1 MKYKNCQFYP
11 KKRRGLSSVI
21 GALLFVVLMVATFS
35 VLGIALNT
43 QTDIVSIARDVSG
56 TDLKKQQEEFVIAA
70 ILQKPAESLQVN
82 VTNKG
87 QNPVEIFTMIITNS
101 SDIANGFPT
110 KTYEIPSDTSFVAS
124 GDNKPPT
131 DVVKTLD
138 LKLKLAAAGETEIY
152 NLKLVS
158 SLGIIKKVN
167 VVCDDTVCDLGG
179 GGGIGGLTVQLIMDG
194 PNGINTKNSTV
205 IMFVTN
211 TGDVPLTN
219 VAPVDGN
226 PTPDCDDMWSVSPP
240 GVDLGDISPCDLDS
254 ITPISMVPGQT
265 AVFKWDGRV
274 SGDIGDVFTFC
285 NTVTGQD
292 PDLNPIT
299 SNTSCDEMTVIDPN
313 DCGGCGPGGES
324 IILIDDL
331 LIRPSIFMVI
341 PSPFGATDDADNR
354 KGLWGINLAN
364 PTDEPMSINKVT
376 IAAYPPGGQSQDNVF
391 SGAKIAAQACLEE
404 DISPDL
410 GPDPSGYWDCPRDN
424 IVLWQNV
431 TNPLILAANSTESF
445 MVKVKPAGIKPGP
458 TAANLDALIVQAN
471 VYTTFG
477 SFGKAGYQSTMY
489 LPETSIV
496 NVYLSDTIDSLTDFQ
511 GNRNDIPEN
520 TTQTFKIVLADL
532 DEDPSTTINIG
543 ARLIINVPR
552 EWVFDGFN
560 SCDGFDA
567 GGPCD
572 EPIVNVHGDGS
583 TQIIG
588 TTTVPIGDATF
599 QARTISFD
607 AISPDVKAPRLYV
620 MYVLADGTVTVG
632 GEPKTIGPLNEIVL
646 NVDP

>member
-1 MKYKNCQFYP
+1 
-11 KKRRGLSSVI
+11 
-21 GALLFVVLMVATFS
+21 
-35 VLGIALNT
+35 
-43 QTDIVSIARDVSG
+43 
-56 TDLKKQQEEFVIAA
+56 
-70 ILQKPAESLQVN
+70 
-82 VTNKG
+82 
-87 QNPVEIFTMIITNS
+87 
-101 SDIANGFPT
+101 
-110 KTYEIPSDTSFVAS
+110 
-124 GDNKPPT
+124 
-131 DVVKTLD
+131 
-138 LKLKLAAAGETEIY
+138 
-152 NLKLVS
+152 
-158 SLGIIKKVN
+158 
-167 VVCDDTVCDLGG
+167 
-179 GGGIGGLTVQLIMDG
+179 
-194 PNGINTKNSTV
+194 
-205 IMFVTN
+205 
-211 TGDVPLTN
+211 
-219 VAPVDGN
+219 
-226 PTPDCDDMWSVSPP
+226 
-240 GVDLGDISPCDLDS
+240 
-254 ITPISMVPGQT
+254 
-265 AVFKWDGRV
+265 
-274 SGDIGDVFTFC
+274 
-285 NTVTGQD
+285 
-292 PDLNPIT
+292 
-299 SNTSCDEMTVIDPN
+299 
-313 DCGGCGPGGES
+313 
-324 IILIDDL
+324 
-331 LIRPSIFMVI
+331 
-341 PSPFGATDDADNR
+341 
-354 KGLWGINLAN
+354 
-364 PTDEPMSINKVT
+364 MSINKVT

-391 SGAKIAAQACLEE
+391 SGASQASQACLEE

-431 TNPLILAANSTESF
+431 TNPFLLAANSTESF

-471 VYTTFG
+471 VYSTFG

-572 EPIVNVHGDGS
+572 EPTFTVHGDGS

-632 GEPKTIGPLNEIVL
+632 GESKTIGPLNEIVL